1 MLTDAKLGAF
11 VEMVAAKTP
20 TPGGGSVSAA
30 ACAMGTALGI
40 MAARFSEGPSPAEA
54 AGKLEPI
61 KGEFVR
67 LIDADAAA
75 YDRVDAALGLP
86 KKEPGEKTRRKE
98 ALQSALKEAAEV
110 PLSGMSTAVQAL
122 EALRL
127 LAPACNKN
135 LASDLGS
142 AALMLEAGLLGC
154 SLNVK
159 ANAKALVDRELA
171 GGLEREAGRLIG
183 EAGRLRGELLKSV
196 EEMYG
201 GK

>member
-1 MLTDAKLGAF
+1 MLIDAKLSAF

-30 ACAMGTALGI
+30 ACAMGTALGV
-40 MAARFSEGPSPAEA
+40 MTARFSEGPGAAEA
-54 AGKLEPI
+54 AEKLEPI
-61 KGEFVR
+61 KEEFVR

-86 KKEPGEKTRRKE
+86 KKEPGEKTRRRE

-110 PLSGMSTAVQAL
+110 PLQGMRTAVRSL
-122 EALRL
+122 EALQGL
-127 LAPACNKN
+127 SLACNKN

-159 ANAKALVDRELA
+159 ANTKALVDREVA
-171 GGLEREAGRLIG
+171 VAMETEAGRLIG
-183 EAGRLRGELLKSV
+183 EAGRLRGEILKTV
-196 EEMYG
+196 ESMYG